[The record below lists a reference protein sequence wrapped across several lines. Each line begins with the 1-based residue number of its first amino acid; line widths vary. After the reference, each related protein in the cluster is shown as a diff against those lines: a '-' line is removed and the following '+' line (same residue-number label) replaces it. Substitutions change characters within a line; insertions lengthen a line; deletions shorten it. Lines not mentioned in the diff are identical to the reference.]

1 MIQPSLSPVVHL
13 ELEVCGSR
21 AKMRRLYQRQRE
33 SGVAAPNA
41 RACIR
46 RQPNLL
52 LRRSRD
58 HDSLRRSESDRGS
71 R

>member
-1 MIQPSLSPVVHL
+1 MTKADDQERTV
-13 ELEVCGSR
+13 
-21 AKMRRLYQRQRE
+21 RQF
-33 SGVAAPNA
+33 PNT

-58 HDSLRRSESDRGS
+58 HDSLRRSESDRRS